1 MIADIR
7 AGTVRLREVLPRDG
21 LQDYAFHVPATTK
34 IAIVERLHAAGMRW
48 IEVTSMVHPK
58 WVPQFSDAE
67 QVLAAVNGLDG
78 LVASAFVPNRRG
90 LDRAVGHGVDE
101 ASLAVAATDTLSRE
115 NFAMDRAEA
124 LTEILRVVAEADS
137 AGIRSTVT
145 IGAAFG
151 CPYEGPVAADDVVEL
166 VRRLVD
172 SAVSAVFV
180 ADTIGCATEGQVPD
194 LVAQVVAAV
203 PDRPVGV
210 HLHGAG
216 ATADVI
222 RAVDAGARI
231 VDSSTTGLGGCPFVP
246 DAPGNVATELV
257 IAGLVAEGVDAG
269 LDLDAVTAAAHD
281 INRLLQEVSDHVPSE
296 SSS

>member
-1 MIADIR
+1 MITDIEPGS
-7 AGTVRLREVLPRDG
+7 ARLREVLPRDG
-21 LQDYAFHVPATTK
+21 LQDYASHVPTATK

-48 IEVTSMVHPK
+48 IEVTSMVHPR

-67 QVLAAVNGLDG
+67 QVLAAANGLDG
-78 LVASAFVPNRRG
+78 LVASVFVPNRRG
-90 LDRAVGHGVDE
+90 LDRAVAHGVAE

-124 LTEILRVVAEADS
+124 LAEILRVIAEADR

-151 CPYEGPVAADDVVEL
+151 CPYEGPVAAADVVEL
-166 VRRLVD
+166 ARTLAD
-172 SAVSAVFV
+172 SAVSAVLV
-180 ADTIGCATEGQVPD
+180 ADTIGCATEDQVPE
-194 LVAQVVAAV
+194 LVASVVAAV

-216 ATADVI
+216 ATADVV
-222 RAVDAGARI
+222 RAVGAGARI
-231 VDSSTTGLGGCPFVP
+231 IDSSTTGLGGCPFVP

-257 IAGLVAEGVDAG
+257 LAGLAAAHVTTG
-269 LDLDAVTAAAHD
+269 LDLDAVTAAALD
-281 INRLLQEVSDHVPSE
+281 INRFLQEVSTHVSSE
-296 SSS
+296 PPR